1 MKSATI
7 VAIVLGVLVVLS
19 MVQAVQLN
27 SLKSKVANGELSIG
41 ASTTTQ
47 AKSASAPTSGGH
59 SGGGA
64 LPSSIQNL
72 PTMVG
77 GC

>member
-27 SLKSKVANGELSIG
+27 SLKSKVANEELSIG

-47 AKSASAPTSGGH
+47 AKSASAPASGG